1 MRLPIVFDYDYA
13 FVWSGVEKRLKV
25 LHLLQ
30 LNLPAFSPCLV
41 DQAHV
46 VDSDSAINR
55 LDHVVDGQG
64 RVRDGDQCFHL
75 DAGLA
80 NVFDRR
86 RDAHP
91 SRLSIA
97 SDLQHLELDLDVGD
111 EQGVTHRNELRCSFG
126 PMIPATWATAKTS
139 PFGTP
144 PFWIKA
150 SVSGFITSSP
160 LATATRSVSALP
172 PTSTICARP
181 LASRCERVMT
191 RLYHREMP
199 CSTLDTVAK
208 PLRNDIMLTGGR
220 LMAALKVVEE
230 SPNQLVL
237 GIPLAQRIPG
247 LVVSLGIFLL
257 IGYST
262 FSGLLQGTIGEDPS
276 SLLVLLFLGF
286 FLLRSVSSAVI
297 TTTVKIDGSARLA
310 TRSTSLLGISTGQVA
325 LPLDHVRRVIVG
337 SRAPVGFSQA
347 RTPSGW
353 LVTLDSPDGPP
364 FVANWNGTHDEMLSF
379 GNKIGTLVNKPLV
392 DELERPRAEI
402 QTAPDGQPIQ
412 EFQRRAAARRTRL
425 RWRCR
430 P

>member
-1 MRLPIVFDYDYA
+1 
-13 FVWSGVEKRLKV
+13 
-25 LHLLQ
+25 
-30 LNLPAFSPCLV
+30 
-41 DQAHV
+41 
-46 VDSDSAINR
+46 
-55 LDHVVDGQG
+55 
-64 RVRDGDQCFHL
+64 
-75 DAGLA
+75 
-80 NVFDRR
+80 
-86 RDAHP
+86 
-91 SRLSIA
+91 
-97 SDLQHLELDLDVGD
+97 
-111 EQGVTHRNELRCSFG
+111 
-126 PMIPATWATAKTS
+126 
-139 PFGTP
+139 
-144 PFWIKA
+144 
-150 SVSGFITSSP
+150 
-160 LATATRSVSALP
+160 
-172 PTSTICARP
+172 
-181 LASRCERVMT
+181 MT

-262 FSGLLQGTIGEDPS
+262 LSGLLQGTIGEDPS

-347 RTPSGW
+347 RTRSGW

-392 DELERPRAEI
+392 DELERARAQI

-412 EFQRRAAARRTRL
+412 DFSGGGSATYAPPVAVPSIMGGRTPASQLPDKTPPPNTLTADSESVEHARFEQEASQTASSSNESAPMAEPMPPPTFMSPPALELPNQAPMESVTYAPTAIPAEPSAPVVSAPSVPARMRSVEELQKAIADDPTDSVAYLSTGSRAPGPRGFGSSIGNVPKRR
-425 RWRCR
+425 
-430 P
+430 